1 LVASSLQAVP
11 IAALA
16 LPQVLIASSVLAREL
31 TPAWALMQAR
41 TGASSPQVEC
51 IHVRAEQIHAQAVK
65 PAEQDPVVP
74 ESLKSANVA
83 QAVLN
88 TPGGSYA
95 AVHDHHY

>member
-1 LVASSLQAVP
+1 MP

-31 TPAWALMQAR
+31 TAAWALMQAL
-41 TGASSPQVEC
+41 TGASSLQAEC
-51 IHVRAEQIHAQAVK
+51 THALAEQIRAQAVK
-65 PAEQDPVVP
+65 PAEMNPSAL
-74 ESLKSANVA
+74 ENLKPANAA

-88 TPGGSYA
+88 PPGGSYA